1 MGEEASKILMS
12 APPGQFH
19 SVLQDIIALNSGSG
33 PDTIAAKAQYDA
45 STGRYFID
53 ASEEVNNH
61 PLAAALKEQFN
72 SYKDKFYS
80 TKGLSVGVRVES
92 KGNTLLVSMYTEGL
106 DEANCHS
113 GSWFSQWRIQ
123 AEGNSEALISGKVTL
138 HACSYEGNNVQLHT
152 VMDFGE
158 VNVTA
163 KGNDISES
171 LIAQISMWE
180 TEVMDSCQRLHD
192 DMSDKLKSLR
202 RVLPVTRTRMDWN
215 VVTHRMVKILGET
228 LH

>member
-1 MGEEASKILMS
+1 MPSSILDNTS
-12 APPGQFH
+12 IT
-19 SVLQDIIALNSGSG
+19 QDIIALNSESG

-80 TKGLSVGVRVES
+80 TEGLSVGVRVES

-113 GSWFSQWRIQ
+113 SSWFSQWRIQ

-138 HACSYEGNNVQLHT
+138 HACSYEGNNAQLHT

-158 VNVTA
+158 VNITA
-163 KGNDISES
+163 KGNNISES
-171 LIAQISMWE
+171 LIAQILTWE
-180 TEVMDSCQRLHD
+180 KKLWIHIKDCMMTCQTSLNCLDRFYLL
-192 DMSDKLKSLR
+192 LKQEWIGML
-202 RVLPVTRTRMDWN
+202 LC
-215 VVTHRMVKILGET
+215 VKI
-228 LH
+228 